1 MILHLAVSV
10 RGVLSLSDR
19 EIVRQWKGS
28 VSIDG
33 KALRTAREIR
43 GAFMDQLANGN
54 EFVPCGECDNFDPKK
69 GCQGHK
75 DERKAVPCS

>member
-1 MILHLAVSV
+1 VILHLAVSV

-43 GAFMDQLANGN
+43 G
-54 EFVPCGECDNFDPKK
+54 
-69 GCQGHK
+69 GH
-75 DERKAVPCS
+75 SWIN